1 VPIPYSRRLRQRGA
15 EADRARCGAGP
26 WFAASAQRR
35 LWCAAGARFMNVSIL
50 THALHVMFMMHCTP
64 DLQAAPRLSR
74 RAGHARVACA

>member
-1 VPIPYSRRLRQRGA
+1 
-15 EADRARCGAGP
+15 
-26 WFAASAQRR
+26 
-35 LWCAAGARFMNVSIL
+35 MNVSIL